1 MGLGRIRSRA
11 LPIELSVLI
20 VLVFAPSTRAIES
33 APVRL
38 PSAGELVSSRAAVRA
53 APSSR
58 ARLVRVL
65 HQFQWSGQFQV
76 VLAVRA
82 RQGKDGRW
90 WYELSLPGRPN
101 GQRGW
106 VRSDLVHLHPVSTR
120 IVVHLGARRIEVRRI
135 VGGKLLLSSVVA
147 VGKAGAE
154 TPLGRNFYVQA
165 RHIPDDPFYGPF
177 VLVTSAYSKL
187 SDWPGDG
194 LAGIHGTNQPGL
206 LGQAVSHGCVRVAN
220 SVASALERLAPLGTP
235 VDFVS

>member
-1 MGLGRIRSRA
+1 MGHVRTRA
-11 LPIELSVLI
+11 LSIGLSVL
-20 VLVFAPSTRAIES
+20 FALAFASSTRAES

-38 PSAGELVSSRAAVRA
+38 PAAGELVSSRAAVRA

-65 HQFQWSGQFQV
+65 HQFRSGQFRV
-76 VLAVRA
+76 VLAVGA
-82 RQGKDGRW
+82 RRGTDGRW

-106 VRSDLVHLHPVSTR
+106 VRGDLLDLRPVSNR
-120 IVVHLGARRIEVRRI
+120 VVVQVAARRIEVRRI
-135 VGGKLLLSSVVA
+135 VGNQLLLNAVVA
-147 VGKAGAE
+147 VGKPGAE
-154 TPLGRNFYVQA
+154 TPLGRNFYVEGRYVPA
-165 RHIPDDPFYGPF
+165 DPFYGTF
-177 VLVTSAYSKL
+177 VLVTSAYSRL

-206 LGQAVSHGCVRVAN
+206 LGQAVSHGCVRVSN

-235 VDFVS
+235 VDLLP